1 MLKVFQEL
9 FKVLIWCG
17 VFVFLGG
24 LALAQVLF
32 FYVKYL
38 VLYGVPSL
46 LLRMDGLKPPAL
58 PRCVSLMHSFTKMWR
73 LVIIA
78 FLKKI
83 LLIYDSKCIKMYMCV
98 FTVTYMPAHL

>member
-1 MLKVFQEL
+1 MGSYQYQQTLKVFQEL

-17 VFVFLGG
+17 GFVFLGG

-38 VLYGVPSL
+38 VLYGVPAL

-58 PRCVSLMHSFTKMWR
+58 PRCVSMMHSFTKMWR
-73 LVIIA
+73 LVTIA
-78 FLKKI
+78 FFKKNI
-83 LLIYDSKCIKMYMCV
+83 IDI
-98 FTVTYMPAHL
+98 